1 VTDQISETDFDSVDY
16 FRSDTFVPDPFPYYE
31 HLRAKCPMTKD
42 SHHDVLM
49 VTGWDEITK
58 IQSDT
63 ESFSACNVITGPFPA
78 MSMPEQI
85 GDDITEWV
93 AEHRT
98 EIPFN
103 DQLPSLDPPLH
114 TIQRGLLMKLLTLR
128 SLKESEERM
137 WQLADNLIDEWIE
150 DGQVEVMRGF
160 AAPFAI
166 LVIADLLGVP
176 DDDFNDFKAKL
187 QGGGHGKDGHK
198 EEHPGGR
205 NTIGSTEGEI
215 AMNPLQWLYGKF
227 AGYITDRRENPKDD
241 ILTGLANA
249 KFPDGS
255 TPSVDDVCKI
265 AANLFAA
272 GQETTVRLISSGLR
286 ILAEN
291 PELQQQVRANPD
303 VTDIFVEE
311 TLRFESPIKGD
322 FRLAQK
328 TVRIND
334 TEIPAGTTVMT
345 LYGAA
350 NRDPRQFEN
359 PTEFRLDRDNV
370 RQHLAFGRGVHTCP
384 GGPLARTE
392 GRIATARLLQRLNNI
407 ALNEQKHGPAGNRTF
422 SYAPTYILR
431 GLNRLYITFDK
442 PS

>member
-1 VTDQISETDFDSVDY
+1 VTDLDFDSVDY
-16 FRSDTFVPDPFPYYE
+16 FRSDTFVADPFPYYE
-31 HLRAKCPMTKD
+31 HLRAKCPMVKED
-42 SHHDVLM
+42 HHDVLM

-63 ESFSACNVITGPFPA
+63 EAFSACNVITGPFPS

-85 GDDITEWV
+85 GDDITDWV

-128 SLKESEERM
+128 SLKESEDRM
-137 WQLADNLIDEWIE
+137 WQLADHLIDEWIN
-150 DGQVEVMRGF
+150 DGKVSVMRGY

-176 DDDFNDFKAKL
+176 DEDFNDFKEKL
-187 QGGGHGKDGHK
+187 QGGGGHSK

-215 AMNPLQWLYGKF
+215 AMNPLEWLYGKF
-227 AGYITDRRENPKDD
+227 AGYIEDRRANPKDD

-255 TPSVDDVCKI
+255 TPSVDDVCRI

-272 GQETTVRLISSGLR
+272 GQETTVRLISSGIK

-291 PELQQQVRANPD
+291 PELQDQVRANPD
-303 VTDIFVEE
+303 ITDIFVEE

-328 TVRIND
+328 TVEVNG

-350 NRDPRQFEN
+350 NRDPQQFEN
-359 PTEFRLDRDNV
+359 PNEFRLDRTNV

-392 GRIATARLLQRLNNI
+392 GRIAIARLLERLKNI
-407 ALNEQKHGPAGNRTF
+407 QIDAEKHGPEGNREY

-431 GLNRLYITFDK
+431 GLNKLHITFERND
-442 PS
+442 

>member
-1 VTDQISETDFDSVDY
+1 VTDLDFDSVDY
-16 FRSDTFVPDPFPYYE
+16 FRSDTFVADPFPYYE
-31 HLRAKCPMTKD
+31 HLRAKCPMVKED
-42 SHHDVLM
+42 HHDVLM

-58 IQSDT
+58 IHSET
-63 ESFSACNVITGPFPA
+63 EAFSACNVITGPFPS
-78 MSMPEQI
+78 MTMPENP

-128 SLKESEERM
+128 SLKESEDRM
-137 WQLADNLIDEWIE
+137 WDLADRLIDEWIDE
-150 DGQVEVMRGF
+150 GKVSFMRGF

-176 DDDFNDFKAKL
+176 DEDFNDFKEKL
-187 QGGGHGKDGHK
+187 QGGGHSK
-198 EEHPGGR
+198 EEHPSGP

-227 AGYITDRRENPKDD
+227 AGYIEDRRANPKDD

-255 TPSVDDVCKI
+255 TPSVDDVCRI

-272 GQETTVRLISSGLR
+272 GQETTVRLITAGIK

-291 PELQQQVRANPD
+291 PALQDEVRSNPD
-303 VTDIFVEE
+303 ITDVFVEE
-311 TLRFESPIKGD
+311 TLRIESPIKGD

-328 TVRIND
+328 TVEING

-350 NRDPRQFEN
+350 NRDPSQFEN
-359 PTEFRLDRDNV
+359 PTEFRLDRSNV

-384 GGPLARTE
+384 GSPLARTE
-392 GRIATARLLQRLNNI
+392 GRIAISRLLQRLNNI
-407 ALNEQKHGPAGNRTF
+407 QIDAAKHGAEGNRDF

-442 PS
+442 AD